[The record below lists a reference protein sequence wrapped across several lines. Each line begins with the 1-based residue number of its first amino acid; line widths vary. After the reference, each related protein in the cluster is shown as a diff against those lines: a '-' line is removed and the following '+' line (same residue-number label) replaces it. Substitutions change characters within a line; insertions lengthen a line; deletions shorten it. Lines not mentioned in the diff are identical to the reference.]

1 MSRTIV
7 NFILDVVL
15 LLITLTLIFTT
26 AVLRFVFP
34 APTSSAGWTLWG
46 SGYDGWANF
55 QFVLMS
61 LVAGAVVL
69 HIMLHWSWVC
79 GVVIAKLLRRP
90 AREAKLD
97 DGSQTLWGVA
107 MLIVVLHLLAALVG
121 IAYLTV
127 QPPPT
132 L

>member
-1 MSRTIV
+1 MSRTVV
-7 NFILDVVL
+7 NFILDSVML
-15 LLITLTLIFTT
+15 LMTLALIFAT

-46 SGYDGWANF
+46 SDYDGWANL

-61 LVAGAVVL
+61 VVAGAVVV

-79 GVVIAKLLRRP
+79 GVVITRLLRRS
-90 AREAKLD
+90 AREARLD

-107 MLIVVLHLLAALVG
+107 MLILVLHLLAALVG
-121 IAYLTV
+121 VAYLTI